1 MLTWLIIR
9 QVHVETEVKG
19 HGHVAAWSRVSG
31 RSGRG
36 HTCRSEGSAGPDCQE
51 PSSCWDLV
59 IGAFTL
65 GILPQGQKFTDKLLS
80 IALSPKVNFKAIR
93 ISSKGD
99 LLFNCQVETPQTA
112 AHQASLSL
120 TIFRNLPKFIF
131 IALVTLS
138 SHHIL
143 CRPLLLL
150 PSIFSSI
157 RVDFFPVSR
166 LFTTGGQSI
175 GTSTS
180 ISVYPKNIQGWFP
193 LGLTDLISLQSK
205 GLWRVFSSTKVQYTS
220 WTSHRMECGKA
231 IKCFVTHLQCNA
243 KQQNKLQ
250 DDL

>member
-1 MLTWLIIR
+1 M
-9 QVHVETEVKG
+9 
-19 HGHVAAWSRVSG
+19 SG
-31 RSGRG
+31 RSGRD
-36 HTCRSEGSAGPDCQE
+36 HRSEGSAGPDCQE

-65 GILPQGQKFTDKLLS
+65 GILPQGQKFTDKLLF

-99 LLFNCQVETPQTA
+99 LLFSCQVETPQTA

-157 RVDFFPVSR
+157 RVDFFPR
-166 LFTTGGQSI
+166 PKYWNFNFN
-175 GTSTS
+175 
-180 ISVYPKNIQGWFP
+180 ISLSKEYSG
-193 LGLTDLISLQSK
+193 LISF
-205 GLWRVFSSTKVQYTS
+205 RT
-220 WTSHRMECGKA
+220 
-231 IKCFVTHLQCNA
+231 
-243 KQQNKLQ
+243 
-250 DDL
+250 D